1 MYSLKEAI
9 LRNCYLG
16 SMPGGQ
22 NFTISENAG
31 YIVFTWPDGKTTRMQ
46 RSANGVD
53 SLVPLPDGGTLRISG
68 SLLAA

>member
-1 MYSLKEAI
+1 MYKLREAI

-16 SMPGGQ
+16 STPDGQ

-31 YIVFTWPDGKTTRMQ
+31 YIVFTWPDGKTTRLQ

-53 SLVPLPDGGTLRISG
+53 AIIPLPDGTNLRVSPG
-68 SLLAA
+68 LF